1 MSPLPLVLVHGGGHG
16 AWCWE
21 PTIEHLHGDVLA
33 VDLPPKSIRGGDG
46 RFDRPPELLT
56 LSVSD
61 FADSVLADVDAA
73 GYDRFVLVG
82 HSMAGLTIPEV
93 ARRAPDRVA
102 HLVFVSCSVPAEG
115 ESILNVLEDAPTDV
129 GETAAANIEAVQE
142 GGEPPG
148 QQLDD
153 ASVIAMFCNDM
164 DDVQTQFV
172 LDHFGN
178 EALPVIGEKVFRAGL
193 SPEIPKTWVRLL
205 QDAILTVDIQDAQIA
220 NLETSPGGTVA
231 VIELD
236 SGHNAMI
243 SRPRELAEIL
253 DGIAAGAD

>member
-1 MSPLPLVLVHGGGHG
+1 MALPVVLVHGGGHG

-21 PTIEHLHGDVLA
+21 PTIDQLECDVLA
-33 VDLPPKSIRGGDG
+33 VDLPPKAIRGGDG

-56 LSVSD
+56 LTVSD

-73 GYDRFVLVG
+73 GHERFVLVG

-129 GETAAANIEAVQE
+129 GDTAAANIEAVQE

-153 ASVIAMFCNDM
+153 ASRIGMFWN
-164 DDVQTQFV
+164 
-172 LDHFGN
+172 
-178 EALPVIGEKVFRAGL
+178 
-193 SPEIPKTWVRLL
+193 
-205 QDAILTVDIQDAQIA
+205 
-220 NLETSPGGTVA
+220 
-231 VIELD
+231 
-236 SGHNAMI
+236 
-243 SRPRELAEIL
+243 
-253 DGIAAGAD
+253 